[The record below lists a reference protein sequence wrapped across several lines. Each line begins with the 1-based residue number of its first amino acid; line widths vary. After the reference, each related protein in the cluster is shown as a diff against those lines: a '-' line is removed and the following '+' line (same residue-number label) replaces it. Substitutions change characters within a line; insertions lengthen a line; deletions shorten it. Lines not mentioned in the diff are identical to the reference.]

1 MDGDLNKIRTV
12 GLYMIEIW
20 KAIGMDMRNVR
31 FLWASDEINAQA
43 NDYWQ
48 LVMDIARFVVC

>member
-1 MDGDLNKIRTV
+1 MGGDLAKIKTV

-31 FLWASDEINAQA
+31 FLWASDEINSHA
-43 NDYWQ
+43 DEYWS
-48 LVMDIARFVVC
+48 R